1 MSRNWLPTSVP
12 CRDSLDRWLP
22 GISGRGSSI
31 RQLAR
36 SSAAGSHSYSS
47 IVGAVESGSWS
58 VPAATGSSCS
68 SARTPVAGPRLTNLL
83 SCRGRLTVATAA
95 GTFRTL
101 DETSRLSPLGQ
112 SPRDGCSSK
121 RAAPGRALASQTE
134 RQEAHDE
141 ARKALVRLSVH
152 PIAPRCLAAEDGLLA
167 HVGSFG
173 SADADPNGWFS
184 GGGMRGVGP
193 GLSSPT
199 CCRRR

>member
-1 MSRNWLPTSVP
+1 MPRQLADGLAPRRRTLKRQSKSMVADPFRLAYLSRTVRIALCGDTPRVLRLCRGTGYPLPSP

-22 GISGRGSSI
+22 GISGRGSNI

-36 SSAAGSHSYSS
+36 SSAAGSHSHSS

-101 DETSRLSPLGQ
+101 DETSRLSPQ
-112 SPRDGCSSK
+112 RPRAVGFRFERRPTESGSVSAGADGGLV
-121 RAAPGRALASQTE
+121 PGPS
-134 RQEAHDE
+134 
-141 ARKALVRLSVH
+141 
-152 PIAPRCLAAEDGLLA
+152 
-167 HVGSFG
+167 
-173 SADADPNGWFS
+173 
-184 GGGMRGVGP
+184 
-193 GLSSPT
+193 
-199 CCRRR
+199 